1 MKRLFLLLIF
11 SLIGVISNPSI
22 LIANQVEDISSPEFN
37 AVETIIVEH
46 EVVESPKVDIALQ
59 PASDNA
65 VSDVKIASTTPVVTT
80 PANNITIAGRFIPL
94 IQTGSTDV
102 VYDNAASRYGEKFV
116 YGHNTGNVFG
126 VLYGAWSGQTFS
138 VTMNSVTKNYM
149 VSDVVIYEK
158 NQANGLLQIN
168 GHGNYM
174 KSVANAIKK
183 TINETTSQVDL
194 TYYDLSIM
202 TCYGT
207 MLGGG
212 DATHR
217 FVIFANAI

>member
-22 LIANQVEDISSPEFN
+22 LIANQVEDINSPEFN
-37 AVETIIVEH
+37 AVETVIEPKVVETPNTEIVET
-46 EVVESPKVDIALQ
+46 ETTYVAPV
-59 PASDNA
+59 A
-65 VSDVKIASTTPVVTT
+65 VA

-94 IQTGSTDV
+94 IQTGSTEV

-126 VLYGAWSGQTFS
+126 VLYGAWAGQTFS
-138 VTMNSVTKNYM
+138 VTMDGVTKNYM

-217 FVIFANAI
+217 LVVFAYEI

>member
-11 SLIGVISNPSI
+11 SLIGVIANPSI
-22 LIANQVEDISSPEFN
+22 LIANQVEDINSPEFN
-37 AVETIIVEH
+37 AVETIIEP
-46 EVVESPKVDIALQ
+46 EVVE
-59 PASDNA
+59 
-65 VSDVKIASTTPVVTT
+65 TPNTEIIETEATHVAPVITV
-80 PANNITIAGRFIPL
+80 PANNITIAGRSIPL
-94 IQTGSTDV
+94 IQTSSTEV
-102 VYDNAASRYGEKFV
+102 VYDNAASKYGENFI

-126 VLYGAWSGQTFS
+126 LLYVAWAGQTFS
-138 VTMNSVTKNYM
+138 VTMDGATKNYII
-149 VSDVVIYEK
+149 SDIVIYEK
-158 NQANGLLQIN
+158 NQSNGLLQIN

-174 KSVANAIKK
+174 NSVAAAIKK

-217 FVIFANAI
+217 LVVFAYEI

>member
-11 SLIGVISNPSI
+11 SLIGVIANPSI
-22 LIANQVEDISSPEFN
+22 LIANQVEDINSPEFN
-37 AVETIIVEH
+37 AVETIIEP
-46 EVVESPKVDIALQ
+46 EVVE
-59 PASDNA
+59 
-65 VSDVKIASTTPVVTT
+65 TPNTEIIETEATHVAPVITV

-94 IQTGSTDV
+94 IQTSSTEV
-102 VYDNAASRYGEKFV
+102 VYDNAASKYGENFI

-126 VLYGAWSGQTFS
+126 LLYVAWAGQTFS
-138 VTMNSVTKNYM
+138 VTMDGATKNYII
-149 VSDVVIYEK
+149 SDIVIYEK
-158 NQANGLLQIN
+158 NQSNGLLQIN

-174 KSVANAIKK
+174 NSVAAAIKK

-217 FVIFANAI
+217 LVVFAYEI